1 MDQKSQSI
9 NRLKNRK
16 DTINSDVNLG
26 EIYELIE
33 QNLIK
38 INENIIN
45 KNDIHAV
52 EFFNNFKKNK
62 NFNFPI
68 NKHIEIYIKNNFR
81 NIDKIFDY
89 LVFRYKFYLSGKNKI
104 NLGYPPY
111 LLIEPVSSCNLQCP
125 FCFQS
130 DQTFRR
136 KPFMGVMKYDLY
148 KKILDEA
155 NDIGVGAITLASRG
169 EPTLHKNYVDM
180 IEYTAS
186 KKNIFELKTN
196 TNASFLTEEICHA
209 LLGNNVNQIV
219 ISADHYI
226 KDEYE
231 KRRLGSNFEKI
242 LKNVDMLFNIR
253 EKNYK
258 NSITEIR
265 ISGIDND
272 RNLDRKK
279 FHEFWIKRCDHV
291 VAGFPT
297 EKWDTYNNDID
308 EKIVDPCENLWDRM
322 YIWFDGKV
330 NPCDADY
337 KSLLSFGNVN
347 QNSIKEIWSNNS
359 IAKLRQ
365 DHLKNNRR
373 DHNPCNK
380 CGVTFC

>member
-1 MDQKSQSI
+1 MLQKTQSI
-9 NRLKNRK
+9 NRLKNQK
-16 DTINSDVNLG
+16 NSINS
-26 EIYELIE
+26 EIDLNVIHGF
-33 QNLIK
+33 IK
-38 INENIIN
+38 NNISDIKEKILK
-45 KNDIHAV
+45 KNDKYATALFS
-52 EFFNNFKKNK
+52 EFEKNNKLI
-62 NFNFPI
+62 FPI
-68 NKHIEIYIKNNFR
+68 NKHIEIYIKNNF
-81 NIDKIFDY
+81 NDLNKVLDY
-89 LVFRYKFYLSGKNKI
+89 LIFRYKFYIAGKNKV

-130 DQTFRR
+130 DQSFRR
-136 KPFMGVMKYDLY
+136 KPYMGVMNYDLY
-148 KKILDEA
+148 KNILDEA
-155 NDIGVGAITLASRG
+155 DNIGVGALTLASRG
-169 EPTLHKNYVDM
+169 EPTLHKNFKEM
-180 IEYTAS
+180 IEYATS

-196 TNASFLTEEICHA
+196 TNASFLTEEICHS
-209 LLGNNVNQIV
+209 LLGCNVNQIV

-226 KDEYE
+226 KEEYE
-231 KRRLGSNFEKI
+231 KRRLGSNYEKI
-242 LKNVDMLFNIR
+242 LKNVDMLYNIR

-291 VAGFPT
+291 VAGYPT
-297 EKWDTYNNDID
+297 EKWDTYNNAID
-308 EKIVDPCENLWDRM
+308 NKIVDPCENLWDRM

-347 QNSIKEIWSNNS
+347 ENSIKDVWSNNT
-359 IAKLRQ
+359 IMKLRK
-365 DHLKNNRR
+365 DHLENNRKK
-373 DHNPCNK
+373 HNPCDK